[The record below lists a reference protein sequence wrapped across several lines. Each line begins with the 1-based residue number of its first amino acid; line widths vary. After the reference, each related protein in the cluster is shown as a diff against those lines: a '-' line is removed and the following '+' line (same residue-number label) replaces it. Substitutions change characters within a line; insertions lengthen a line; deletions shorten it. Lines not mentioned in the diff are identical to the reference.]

1 MQKNIITKELE
12 VVADAWYE
20 FESLP
25 EIIARKTIAPE
36 MTKLTIMQ
44 DKKLATEIKSLIT
57 KNASS
62 PILVFMEYEE
72 EKHINA
78 VKYACTAN
86 HLEFEHIDSET
97 KMKYLL

>member
-25 EIIARKTIAPE
+25 EIIARKTIASE

-44 DKKLATEIKSLIT
+44 DKKLCSEIK
-57 KNASS
+57 
-62 PILVFMEYEE
+62 E
-72 EKHINA
+72 
-78 VKYACTAN
+78 
-86 HLEFEHIDSET
+86 
-97 KMKYLL
+97 